1 MSDAVEKQKDGPA
14 ALRMDVKRELL
25 EWAIKR
31 SGKTPEDVNKSN
43 KNLKDWL
50 GGKKKPTLR
59 QLEKFATTTY
69 APFGY
74 LLLPNPPEEI
84 LPIPHFR
91 TLEGHTS
98 TPSSDLIETIQIISQ
113 RQDWMRDRLIADGSD
128 PLEFVGSAKLS
139 DSPTKTAHD
148 IKEKL
153 GMTREWRYDM
163 DGWEGVLAGMRDA
176 MENVGIYVTTNG
188 VVGNNNRRLLKVKE
202 FRGFVLVDDYAPFVF
217 VNGADSKAAQMFTL
231 AHELAHV
238 WIGRDAIFD
247 LYGLGPANNQT
258 EHICNQI
265 AAEFLVPE
273 EELAQSWNRTA
284 DVPKTI
290 RALSRRFKVSKIVV
304 ARRALDLGFIDK
316 ETFYD
321 FYSMLSD
328 MTAKP
333 NRGGNF
339 YANANFRIGK
349 RFAKAVVSAAKEEK
363 ILYRDA
369 YRLIGL
375 DRVTFE
381 KFAERLGQE

>member
-1 MSDAVEKQKDGPA
+1 MSGVVGRQKDGSA
-14 ALRMDVKRELL
+14 APRVDVKRELL
-25 EWAIKR
+25 EWAIRR
-31 SGKTPEDVNKSN
+31 SGKTSDDISKSN

-50 GGKKKPTLR
+50 DGKKKPTLR
-59 QLEKFATTTY
+59 QLEKFAAATY

-74 LLLPNPPEEI
+74 LLLPDPPEEV
-84 LPIPHFR
+84 LPISHFR
-91 TLEGHTS
+91 TLEGHAS

-113 RQDWMRDRLIADGSD
+113 RQDWMRDRLIADGND
-128 PLEFVGSAKLS
+128 PLEFVGSVKLS
-139 DSPTKTAHD
+139 DSPTKVAHGM
-148 IKEKL
+148 KEKL
-153 GMTREWRYDM
+153 GMTEEWRYDM

-176 MENVGIYVTTNG
+176 MENVGIYVTVSG
-188 VVGNNNRRLLKVKE
+188 VVGNNSRRPLKVKE

-238 WIGRDAIFD
+238 WMGRDAVFD

-258 EHICNQI
+258 ERTCNQI
-265 AAEFLVPE
+265 AAELLVPE
-273 EELAQSWNRTA
+273 EELARSWNGTA

-316 ETFYD
+316 KTFYD
-321 FYSMLSD
+321 FYSRLSD

-363 ILYRDA
+363 TLYRDA
-369 YRLIGL
+369 YRLTGL

-381 KFAERLGQE
+381 KFAERLKQE

>member
-1 MSDAVEKQKDGPA
+1 MSDIVEKQKNGSA

-31 SGKTPEDVNKSN
+31 SGKTSDDISKNN

-74 LLLPNPPEEI
+74 LLLPDPPKEV

-91 TLEGHTS
+91 TLEGHAS
-98 TPSSDLIETIQIISQ
+98 RPSSDLIETIQIISQ
-113 RQDWMRDRLIADGSD
+113 RQDWMRGRLIADGND
-128 PLEFVGSAKLS
+128 PLKFVGSAKLS
-139 DSPTKTAHD
+139 DSPTKIAHC
-148 IKEKL
+148 IKERL
-153 GMTREWRYDM
+153 GMTEEWMHDM
-163 DGWEGVLAGMRDA
+163 KGWEEVLAGMRA
-176 MENVGIYVTTNG
+176 AIENARIYVTTNG
-188 VVGNNNRRLLKVKE
+188 VVGNNNRRLLKVTE

-238 WIGRDAIFD
+238 WMGRDAVFD
-247 LYGLGPANNQT
+247 LYGLGPANNQI
-258 EHICNQI
+258 ERMCNQI

-273 EELAQSWNRTA
+273 EELTRLWNKTA
-284 DVPKTI
+284 DALETI
-290 RALSRRFKVSKIVV
+290 KALSRRFKVSKIVV

-316 ETFYD
+316 EAFYG
-321 FYSMLSD
+321 FYSRLTG

-339 YANANFRIGK
+339 YTNANFRIGR
-349 RFAKAVVSAAKEEK
+349 RFAKSVVNAAKEEK

-381 KFAERLGQE
+381 KFAERLEQE

>member
-1 MSDAVEKQKDGPA
+1 MSDIVEKQNNGPA

-31 SGKTPEDVNKSN
+31 SGKTPDDVSKSN

-50 GGKKKPTLR
+50 DGKKKPTLR
-59 QLEKFATTTY
+59 QLERFAAATY

-74 LLLPNPPEEI
+74 LLLPDPPEEI

-91 TLEGHTS
+91 TLGGHAP
-98 TPSSDLIETIQIISQ
+98 TPSSDLIETVQIISQ
-113 RQDWMRDRLIADGSD
+113 RQDWMRDRLIADGNE

-139 DSPTKTAHD
+139 DSPTKVVHD
-148 IKEKL
+148 IKRKL
-153 GMTREWRYDM
+153 GITEEWRYDKE
-163 DGWEGVLAGMRDA
+163 GWRGVLTGMRDA
-176 MENVGIYVTTNG
+176 MENAGIYVTSSG

-238 WIGRDAIFD
+238 WIGRDAVFD

-258 EHICNQI
+258 ERICDQI

-273 EELAQSWNRTA
+273 DELARSWSKTA
-284 DVPKTI
+284 DAPRTI
-290 RALSRRFKVSKIVV
+290 RALSKRFKVSKIVV
-304 ARRALDLGFIDK
+304 ARRALDLGFIDNGV
-316 ETFYD
+316 FYD
-321 FYSMLSD
+321 FYSRLSS
-328 MTAKP
+328 MPAKP

-339 YANANFRIGK
+339 YANASFRIGR
-349 RFAKAVVSAAKEEK
+349 RFAKAVVGAAKEEK

-369 YRLIGL
+369 YRLTGL

-381 KFAERLGQE
+381 KFAERLD

>member
-1 MSDAVEKQKDGPA
+1 MSGVVGRQKDGSA
-14 ALRMDVKRELL
+14 APRVDVKRELL
-25 EWAIKR
+25 EWAIRR
-31 SGKTPEDVNKSN
+31 SGKTSDDISKSN

-50 GGKKKPTLR
+50 DGKKKPTLR
-59 QLEKFATTTY
+59 QLEKFAAATY

-74 LLLPNPPEEI
+74 LLLPDPPEEV
-84 LPIPHFR
+84 LPISHFR
-91 TLEGHTS
+91 TLEGHAS

-113 RQDWMRDRLIADGSD
+113 RQDWMRDRLIADGND
-128 PLEFVGSAKLS
+128 PLEFVGSVKLS
-139 DSPTKTAHD
+139 DSPTKVAHGM
-148 IKEKL
+148 KEKL
-153 GMTREWRYDM
+153 GMTEEWRYDM

-176 MENVGIYVTTNG
+176 MENVGIYVTVSG
-188 VVGNNNRRLLKVKE
+188 VVGNNNRRPLKVKE

-238 WIGRDAIFD
+238 WMGRDAVFD

-258 EHICNQI
+258 ERTCNQI
-265 AAEFLVPE
+265 AAELLVPE
-273 EELAQSWNRTA
+273 EELARSWNGTA

-316 ETFYD
+316 KTFYD
-321 FYSMLSD
+321 FYSRLSD

-363 ILYRDA
+363 TLYRDA
-369 YRLIGL
+369 YRLTGL

-381 KFAERLGQE
+381 KFAERLKQE

>member
-1 MSDAVEKQKDGPA
+1 MN
-14 ALRMDVKRELL
+14 VKRELL

-31 SGKTPEDVNKSN
+31 SGKAPDDISKSN

-59 QLEKFATTTY
+59 QLEKFAAATH

-74 LLLPNPPEEI
+74 LLLPDPPKEI
-84 LPIPHFR
+84 SPIPHFR

-113 RQDWMRDRLIADGSD
+113 RQDWMRGRLIADGND
-128 PLEFVGSAKLS
+128 PLEFVGAAKLS
-139 DSPTKTAHD
+139 DSPTKVAHG

-153 GMTREWRYDM
+153 GMTEEWKHNM
-163 DGWEGVLAGMRDA
+163 EGWEGVFAGMRDA
-176 MENVGIYVTTNG
+176 MENVGIYVTASG
-188 VVGNNNRRLLKVKE
+188 VVGNNNRRQLKVKE

-238 WIGRDAIFD
+238 WIGKNAIFD
-247 LYGLGPANNQT
+247 LHGLSPANNQT
-258 EHICNQI
+258 ERMCNQV

-273 EELAQSWNRTA
+273 EEMVRSWNRTA
-284 DVPKTI
+284 DAPMTI

-316 ETFYD
+316 KTFYD
-321 FYSMLSD
+321 FYFRLSD
-328 MTAKP
+328 ITAKP

-349 RFAKAVVSAAKEEK
+349 RFAKAIVGAAREEK

-369 YRLIGL
+369 YHLTGL

-381 KFAERLGQE
+381 KFAERLEQE

>member
-1 MSDAVEKQKDGPA
+1 MSGVVGRQKDGSA
-14 ALRMDVKRELL
+14 APRVDVKRELL
-25 EWAIKR
+25 EWAIRR
-31 SGKTPEDVNKSN
+31 SGKTSDDISKSN

-50 GGKKKPTLR
+50 DGKKKPTLR
-59 QLEKFATTTY
+59 QLEKFAAATY

-74 LLLPNPPEEI
+74 LLLPNPPEEV
-84 LPIPHFR
+84 LPISHFR
-91 TLEGHTS
+91 TLEGHAS

-113 RQDWMRDRLIADGSD
+113 RQDWMRDRLIADGND
-128 PLEFVGSAKLS
+128 PLEFVGSVKLS
-139 DSPTKTAHD
+139 DSPTKVAHGM
-148 IKEKL
+148 KEKL
-153 GMTREWRYDM
+153 GMTEEWRYDM

-176 MENVGIYVTTNG
+176 MENVGIYVTVSG
-188 VVGNNNRRLLKVKE
+188 VVGNNNRRPLKVKE

-238 WIGRDAIFD
+238 WMGRDAVFD

-258 EHICNQI
+258 ERTCNQI
-265 AAEFLVPE
+265 AAELLVPE
-273 EELAQSWNRTA
+273 EELARSWNETA

-316 ETFYD
+316 KTFYD
-321 FYSMLSD
+321 FYSRLSD

-363 ILYRDA
+363 TLYRDA
-369 YRLIGL
+369 YRLTGL

-381 KFAERLGQE
+381 KFAERLKQE